1 MTLQRIKRPHLRALR
16 VSALAALWVFL
27 GSIHAVQADDNRA
40 LVQAVQQFLYAET
53 QGLADE
59 VVIEVIQPNAQF
71 GHCVQPQPFFPNP
84 AQRSVGRVSVG
95 VRCGGQGQQ
104 VRYMQAQITLMGHYV
119 VAAQNILPGTLL
131 TLDMLTMDYGELPR
145 NGGDTIL
152 EKEQL
157 LGKLVRRSLRQGQV
171 FQSHMVQSA
180 PVIRRGDRV
189 SVTVQGSGF
198 EISREG
204 EAMDEG
210 GVGDTIR
217 VRLSQREIV
226 SGQVKAEARVI
237 IQP

>member
-1 MTLQRIKRPHLRALR
+1 MALLRIKPPQLRAFR
-16 VSALAALWVFL
+16 VSVLAALWVFFG
-27 GSIHAVQADDNRA
+27 GSLVAQADDNRA
-40 LVQAVQQFLYAET
+40 LVQAVHQFLFTET
-53 QGLADE
+53 QDLADE
-59 VVIEVIQPNAQF
+59 VVIDVIQPNAQF

-84 AQRSVGRVSVG
+84 AQRTSGRVSVG
-95 VRCGGQGQQ
+95 VRCGDQGQQ

-119 VAAQNILPGTLL
+119 VAAQNILPGTVL
-131 TLDMLTMDYGELPR
+131 TFDMLAMDYGELPR
-145 NGGDTIL
+145 NGGDAIL

-189 SVTVQGSGF
+189 SVTVRGSGF

-204 EAMDEG
+204 EAIDEG

-226 SGQVKAEARVI
+226 SGQVKGEAQVV